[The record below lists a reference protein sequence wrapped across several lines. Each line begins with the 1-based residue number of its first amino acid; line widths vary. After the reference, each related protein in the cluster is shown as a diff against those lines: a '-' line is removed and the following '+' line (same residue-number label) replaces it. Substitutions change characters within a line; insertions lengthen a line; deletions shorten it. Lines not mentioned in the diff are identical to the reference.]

1 MFPYRI
7 VIFSPFYQDN
17 NILMDQ
23 TQKLQEKGLKFHK
36 IQQNQ
41 ELLNVLG
48 RSYSYAWNI
57 YAILP

>member
-1 MFPYRI
+1 
-7 VIFSPFYQDN
+7 
-17 NILMDQ
+17 MDQ